1 MAKEKPWYYAILP
14 ATIRYAEDLTELQK
28 LLYAEITALAQANGY
43 CYASNSYF
51 ANLYKK
57 TSKRI
62 SSTIQDM
69 AKKWY
74 LEVRQNKEWWWS
86 REIYLGEIKNIRKS
100 FKIPANPIP
109 LETDTPIPE
118 KKEGAIPLET
128 DTLSHSTGNIIIQD
142 NTTSV
147 NRVEEPT
154 APTPSEKNIE
164 FIHWMRDTEIRG
176 KFYISVWNEKTW
188 SSEIMNSELKKGIY
202 DIRSVAIEDFSS
214 RVEKFVAIKDLI
226 VRKKA
231 EKYFFFPI
239 WDWTLQDFLKHVNKF
254 YGEDSVILSRLA
266 RAEEKQKAVRILNS
280 PESEQK
286 KSDSASA
293 QPLTEEQKKQNLA
306 RMREIQSKLLS
317 SNS

>member
-147 NRVEEPT
+147 NGVEGSATHPQ
-154 APTPSEKNIE
+154 KNIE
-164 FIHWMRDTEIRG
+164 FIHWMRDAEIRG

-306 RMREIQSKLLS
+306 RMREIQSKLLQ
-317 SNS
+317 SNA

>member
-74 LEVRQNKEWWWS
+74 LEVKQNKEWWWS

-128 DTLSHSTGNIIIQD
+128 DTLSHSSGNIIIQD

-147 NRVEEPT
+147 NGIEEPT
-154 APTPSEKNIE
+154 TPPQKNIE

-226 VRKKA
+226 VKKKA
-231 EKYFFFPI
+231 EKYFYFPVR
-239 WDWTLQDFLKHVNKF
+239 DWTLQEFLKNINKF

-280 PESEQK
+280 PKEEREEKQEIKEKSKEKVDLTEFRQK
-286 KSDSASA
+286 ASA
-293 QPLTEEQKKQNLA
+293 IFG
-306 RMREIQSKLLS
+306 R
-317 SNS
+317 

>member
-74 LEVRQNKEWWWS
+74 LEVKQNKEWWWS

-100 FKIPANPIP
+100 FKIPATPIP

-147 NRVEEPT
+147 NGVEGSATHPQ
-154 APTPSEKNIE
+154 KNIE

-226 VRKKA
+226 VMKKA

-266 RAEEKQKAVRILNS
+266 RAEEKQKAVRILHQ
-280 PESEQK
+280 PESAEK
-286 KSDSASA
+286 KSD
-293 QPLTEEQKKQNLA
+293 PPPKLTEEERKANIA
-306 RMREIQSKLLS
+306 RLRAIQEKILS

>member
-28 LLYAEITALAQANGY
+28 LLYAEITALAQANGH

-74 LEVRQNKEWWWS
+74 LEVKQNKEWWWS

-147 NRVEEPT
+147 NGVEGSATHPQ
-154 APTPSEKNIE
+154 KNIE

-286 KSDSASA
+286 KSDSAST

>member
-74 LEVRQNKEWWWS
+74 LEVKQNKEWWWS

-266 RAEEKQKAVRILNS
+266 RAEEKQKAVRILHQ
-280 PESEQK
+280 PESAEK
-286 KSDSASA
+286 KSD
-293 QPLTEEQKKQNLA
+293 PPPKLTEEERKANIA
-306 RMREIQSKLLS
+306 RLRAIQEKILS

>member
-128 DTLSHSTGNIIIQD
+128 DTLLSHSTGNIIIQD

-154 APTPSEKNIE
+154 ARTPSEKNIE

-280 PESEQK
+280 HQEAKQEIKEAKP
-286 KSDSASA
+286 KSKVD
-293 QPLTEEQKKQNLA
+293 LTEFRQKA
-306 RMREIQSKLLS
+306 SVIFGR
-317 SNS
+317 

>member
-1 MAKEKPWYYAILP
+1 M
-14 ATIRYAEDLTELQK
+14 TELQK

-74 LEVRQNKEWWWS
+74 LEVKQNKEWWWS

-154 APTPSEKNIE
+154 AHPQKNIE

>member
-147 NRVEEPT
+147 NGVEGSATHPQ
-154 APTPSEKNIE
+154 KNIE
-164 FIHWMRDTEIRG
+164 FIHWMRDAEIRG

-280 PESEQK
+280 HQEAKQEIREAKP
-286 KSDSASA
+286 KSKVD
-293 QPLTEEQKKQNLA
+293 LTEFRQKA
-306 RMREIQSKLLS
+306 SVIFGR
-317 SNS
+317 

>member
-74 LEVRQNKEWWWS
+74 LEVKQNKEWWWS

-154 APTPSEKNIE
+154 TPTPSEKNIE

-280 PESEQK
+280 HQEAKQEIREAKP
-286 KSDSASA
+286 KSKVD
-293 QPLTEEQKKQNLA
+293 LTEFRQKA
-306 RMREIQSKLLS
+306 SVIFGR
-317 SNS
+317 

>member
-74 LEVRQNKEWWWS
+74 LEVKQNKEWWWS

-128 DTLSHSTGNIIIQD
+128 DTLSHSSGNIIIQD

-154 APTPSEKNIE
+154 APPQKNIE

-202 DIRSVAIEDFSS
+202 DIRSVAVEDFSS

-226 VRKKA
+226 VMKKA

-280 PESEQK
+280 HQEEKQEIREAKPKSKVDLTEFRQK
-286 KSDSASA
+286 ASA
-293 QPLTEEQKKQNLA
+293 IFG
-306 RMREIQSKLLS
+306 R
-317 SNS
+317 

>member
-74 LEVRQNKEWWWS
+74 LEVKQNKEWWWS
-86 REIYLGEIKNIRKS
+86 REIYIGEIKNIRKS

-109 LETDTPIPE
+109 LETDSPIPE

-202 DIRSVAIEDFSS
+202 DIRSVAVEDFSS

-280 PESEQK
+280 HQEAKQEIREAKP
-286 KSDSASA
+286 KSKVD
-293 QPLTEEQKKQNLA
+293 LTEFRQKA
-306 RMREIQSKLLS
+306 SVIFGR
-317 SNS
+317 

>member
-1 MAKEKPWYYAILP
+1 MAKEKPWYYAVLP
-14 ATIRYAEDLTELQK
+14 ATIRYAEDLTEFQK

-57 TSKRI
+57 TSKWI

-74 LEVRQNKEWWWS
+74 LEVKKNKEWWWS
-86 REIYLGEIKNIRKS
+86 REIYIGEIKNIRKS
-100 FKIPANPIP
+100 LKISTQAIPVKKDSPIP
-109 LETDTPIPE
+109 V
-118 KKEGAIPLET
+118 ET
-128 DTLSHSTGNIIIQD
+128 DTLSHFTGNIIIQD

-154 APTPSEKNIE
+154 TPTQKNIE
-164 FIHWMRDTEIRG
+164 FINWMRDVEIRG
-176 KFYISVWNEKTW
+176 KTYISTWNEKTW
-188 SSEIMNSELKKGIY
+188 ASEIINSELKKGIY
-202 DIRSVAIEDFSS
+202 DIRSVAITDFSS
-214 RVEKFVAIKDLI
+214 RVEKFIAIKDLI

-231 EKYFFFPI
+231 EKYFFFPV

-266 RAEEKQKAVRILNS
+266 RVEEKQKAVRILNA
-280 PESEQK
+280 PENEQK
-286 KSDSASA
+286 ESDSVSA

-317 SNS
+317 SKL